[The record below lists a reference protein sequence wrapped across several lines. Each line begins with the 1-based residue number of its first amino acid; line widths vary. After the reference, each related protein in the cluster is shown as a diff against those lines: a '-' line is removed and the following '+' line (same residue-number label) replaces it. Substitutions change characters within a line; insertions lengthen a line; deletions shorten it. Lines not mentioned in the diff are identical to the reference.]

1 MYAVYP
7 ECQSEPALTA
17 NGDDSIHLTNLS
29 VDEQS
34 LLNVKLY
41 PNPTSGQLSIEAGEM
56 TSVSVYD
63 LVGQCL
69 MQMPAKD
76 GQATLDM
83 SPLQNGIYLIKVS
96 TANGS
101 MMQRVVKM

>member
-1 MYAVYP
+1 M
-7 ECQSEPALTA
+7 
-17 NGDDSIHLTNLS
+17 
-29 VDEQS
+29 
-34 LLNVKLY
+34 KLY
-41 PNPTSGQLSIEAGEM
+41 PNPTSGQLSIEAEEM

-69 MQMPAKD
+69 MQMSVED

-83 SPLQNGIYLIKVS
+83 SQLQMGVYLVKVS